1 MTSSEKSLLL
11 IYDSFRTS
19 AKFSSGEAICS
30 CLFVF
35 RTVYVI
41 RLSTSSSIDSD
52 LSTVDDNDENE
63 KRLDVVVV
71 SVSEYG
77 LQWKE
82 MCMLRQHYERTLPDQ
97 SSHQSVALERMYDSF
112 FSLEEVLTV
121 TNNMSNVYWHTI
133 PNRDNNDES
142 ATREVLSIFIEDKNY
157 VVQLLVLHDEE
168 DSTVFVRSVGE
179 QEYRICLGRGEGLCQ
194 FQQLSML
201 LSTEHPLH
209 FIASLTGCLD
219 RILLLEG
226 E

>member
-82 MCMLRQHYERTLPDQ
+82 M
-97 SSHQSVALERMYDSF
+97 
-112 FSLEEVLTV
+112 
-121 TNNMSNVYWHTI
+121 
-133 PNRDNNDES
+133 
-142 ATREVLSIFIEDKNY
+142 
-157 VVQLLVLHDEE
+157 
-168 DSTVFVRSVGE
+168 
-179 QEYRICLGRGEGLCQ
+179 
-194 FQQLSML
+194 
-201 LSTEHPLH
+201 
-209 FIASLTGCLD
+209 
-219 RILLLEG
+219 
-226 E
+226 